1 MTNNKVN
8 PPTARNMACFHTNL
22 PLEIIN
28 SVIEELERPGLNFQ
42 KAGLIGGNMNDSI
55 RNCEFVQ
62 LQTYNWIGGFIWHYL
77 STINRDNYLYDIT
90 SFEQESFQYLVYKE
104 GDFYT
109 WHVDQ
114 GLEVMFH
121 PKADR
126 RIGISTGQ
134 HDVFFSGE
142 QVRKLSFSLQLTSPE
157 EYTGG
162 DLQILTFEPTY
173 PTVRTAPKGLGSLVI
188 FDSRLPH
195 RVTKV
200 KSGTRK
206 AIVGWVVGPRWK

>member
-1 MTNNKVN
+1 MTNSS
-8 PPTARNMACFHTNL
+8 TARNMAYFNTQL
-22 PLEIIN
+22 PKDIIDSLIKEVEKN
-28 SVIEELERPGLNFQ
+28 RSSFR
-42 KAGLIGGNMNDSI
+42 KAGLIGGDINNTI
-55 RNCEFVQ
+55 RNCEFIQVPG
-62 LQTYNWIGGFIWHYL
+62 YSWIGGFIWHYL

-90 SFEQESFQYLVYKE
+90 AFEEESFQYLKYEV
-104 GDFYT
+104 GDFYS

-114 GLEVMFH
+114 GLEAMFY
-121 PKADR
+121 PKCDR
-126 RIGISTGQ
+126 RIRISTGQ
-134 HDVFFSGE
+134 HDVLFRNE

-162 DLQILTFEPTY
+162 DLQILTFEPSY
-173 PTVRTAPKGLGSLVI
+173 PTVKIAPKELGSLVV